1 MTSFTPQE
9 IESLQGQ
16 GNEVRAALRLLPFLS
31 LYKFD
36 KFYMSE
42 LSLNFF
48 PNETLDKYGQ
58 HLRSFQRLQL
68 SFNIILMQVPLWE
81 HDVTPPA
88 YFWLHFTFNLT
99 NICRSICGKNV
110 N

>member
-48 PNETLDKYGQ
+48 PNETLDKLTT
-58 HLRSFQRLQL
+58 LRSFQRVQL

-81 HDVTPPA
+81 HARCNTPSVFLA
-88 YFWLHFTFNLT
+88 AFCVQFDQYLQVDL
-99 NICRSICGKNV
+99 R
-110 N
+110 

>member
-16 GNEVRAALRLLPFLS
+16 GNEVRAVLRLLPFLS

-36 KFYMSE
+36 KFYTSE

-48 PNETLDKYGQ
+48 PNETLDK
-58 HLRSFQRLQL
+58 LTTFALLSTFTTQL
-68 SFNIILMQVPLWE
+68 
-81 HDVTPPA
+81 
-88 YFWLHFTFNLT
+88 
-99 NICRSICGKNV
+99 
-110 N
+110 